1 MIDLVFNKAKVFNET
16 YLPYL
21 EDYSRRFEVYYGGA
35 GSGKSHF
42 IAQKLILKALKNR
55 RKVLIVR
62 KTLVSQ
68 KDSCWRLV
76 IEVLQSWHIYERCQI
91 RRSDY
96 EIALP
101 NGSVFLFKGIDDPER
116 IKSIVGIT
124 DIWVEEANELTE
136 EDFDQL
142 NLRLRSDQGDLQ
154 IIASFNPVSKA
165 NWVYKRWFE
174 DEQDLAGADDTLILR
189 TTYKDNRF
197 LPEEYVAALEA
208 MVKTNPT
215 YYRIYALGEFCSLDK
230 LVYNNWRAEDFDVHT
245 LPAGVNLQGLD
256 FGFINDPTAFVA
268 SVLIENEKRIYIYAE
283 WGAVNRTNEE
293 IARALTSLGYSKADI
308 IADSAE
314 PKSIEELRRAGIRRI
329 RESVK
334 GPDSII
340 HGIQK
345 LQQYELI
352 VKPLCA
358 EIITELQNYSWEK
371 DKKTGEYINK
381 PVDAFNHYL
390 DALRYSLQCV
400 NDRRVRILNKGAL
413 GL

>member
-1 MIDLVFNKAKVFNET
+1 MTKIIFNRSKVFNDT

-21 EDYSRRFEVYYGGA
+21 EDYGHRFEVYYGGA

-42 IAQKLILKALKNR
+42 IAQKLILKALKSR
-55 RKVLIVR
+55 RKVLVIR

-76 IEVLQSWHIYERCQI
+76 MEVLQSWHLYDRVQI
-91 RRSDY
+91 RRADY
-96 EIALP
+96 EITLP

-124 DIWVEEANELTE
+124 DIWVEEATELSE

-142 NLRLRSDQGDLQ
+142 NLRLRSDLGGLQ
-154 IIASFNPVSKA
+154 IFASFNPVSKA

-174 DEQDLAGADDTLILR
+174 APEAAGADTMVLR
-189 TTYKDNRF
+189 TTYLDNKF
-197 LPEEYVAALEA
+197 LPEEYTAALEKL
-208 MVKTNPT
+208 MHTNPT

-230 LVYNNWRAEDFDVHT
+230 LVYNNWREEDFEIPDGI
-245 LPAGVNLQGLD
+245 PLQGLD
-256 FGFINDPTAFVA
+256 FGFVNDPTAFVA
-268 SVLIENEKRIYIYAE
+268 SILVEEEKRIYIYRE
-283 WGAVNRTNEE
+283 WGAVNKTNEE
-293 IARALTSLGYSKADI
+293 IAQVISALGFAKAVI
-308 IADSAE
+308 TADSAE
-314 PKSIEELRRAGIRRI
+314 PKSIEEIRRAGIRRI

-334 GPDSII
+334 GADSII

-352 VKPLCA
+352 VHPSCT
-358 EIITELQNYSWEK
+358 ETITELQNYSWQK
-371 DKKTGEYINK
+371 DRKTGEYINK
-381 PVDAFNHYL
+381 PVDLFNHYL
-390 DALRYSLQCV
+390 DALRYSMQCV
-400 NDRRVRILNKGAL
+400 NDRKVRIFDKGAL

>member
-1 MIDLVFNKAKVFNET
+1 MINLVFNRTKVFNDK
-16 YLPYL
+16 YLHFI
-21 EDYSRRFEVYYGGA
+21 EDYRRRFEVYYGGA

-42 IAQKLILKALKNR
+42 ITQKLLLKALKSR

-62 KTLVSQ
+62 KTLASQ

-76 IEVLQSWHIYERCQI
+76 IEVLQSWQLYERSQI
-91 RRSDY
+91 RRTDY
-96 EIALP
+96 EITLP

-142 NLRLRSDQGDLQ
+142 NLRLRADQGDLQ
-154 IIASFNPVSKA
+154 IFASFNPVSKA
-165 NWVYKRWFE
+165 NWVYKRWFAE
-174 DEQDLAGADDTLILR
+174 DAAIAGADTLILQ
-189 TTYKDNRF
+189 TTYKDNKF
-197 LPEEYVAALEA
+197 LPPEYIETLEN
-208 MVKTNPT
+208 MMHTNPT

-230 LVYNNWRAEDFDVHT
+230 LVFNNWHVEKLDT

-268 SVLIENEKRIYIYAE
+268 SVLVEEEKKIYIYRE
-283 WGAVNRTNEE
+283 WGTVNQTNPA
-293 IARALTSLGYSKADI
+293 IASALASLGYAKAVI

-314 PKSIEELRRAGIRRI
+314 PKSIAEIRAAGIRRI

-352 VKPLCA
+352 VSPDCPEL
-358 EIITELQNYSWEK
+358 ITELQNYSWKK
-371 DKKTGEYINK
+371 DKKSGEYVNE
-381 PVDAFNHYL
+381 PVDMFNHYI

-400 NDRRVRILNKGAL
+400 NDRKVRTFDKGAL

>member
-1 MIDLVFNKAKVFNET
+1 MIIDIYPDVFNKA
-16 YLPYL
+16 YLNL
-21 EDYSRRFEVYYGGA
+21 LCDYGHRFEVYYGGA

-42 IAQKLILKALKNR
+42 IAQKLIVKALQKK
-55 RKVLIVR
+55 RKILIVR

-76 IEVLQSWHIYERCQI
+76 SDVLQQWQLYNRCQI
-91 RRSDY
+91 RRADY
-96 EIALP
+96 EITLP

-124 DIWVEEANELTE
+124 DIWVEEATELTE

-154 IIASFNPVSKA
+154 IFASFNPVSKA
-165 NWVYKRWFE
+165 NWVYQRWFDPE
-174 DEQDLAGADDTLILR
+174 AVIGDDTTILK
-189 TTYKDNRF
+189 TTYKDNKF
-197 LPEEYVAALEA
+197 LPPEYIEALEKL
-208 MVKTNPT
+208 MQTNPT
-215 YYRIYALGEFCSLDK
+215 YYKIYALGDFCSLDK
-230 LVYNNWRAEDFDVHT
+230 LVFNNWRVESFRPEY
-245 LPAGVNLQGLD
+245 LPRGVNLQGLD

-268 SVLIENEKRIYIYAE
+268 SVLIENEKRIYTYRE
-283 WGAVNRTNEE
+283 WGAVNMTNPQ
-293 IARALTSLGYSKADI
+293 IAQVLASLGYAKADI

-314 PKSIEELRRAGIRRI
+314 PKSVAELRSAGIRRV

-334 GPDSII
+334 GPDSVI

-352 VKPLCA
+352 VSPDCPEL
-358 EIITELQNYSWEK
+358 ITELQNYSWKK
-371 DKKTGEYINK
+371 DKKTGEYINE
-381 PVDAFNHYL
+381 PVDLFNHYI

-400 NDRRVRILNKGAL
+400 NDRRVRTFSKEAL

>member
-1 MIDLVFNKAKVFNET
+1 MINLVFNKSKVFNEAF
-16 YLPYL
+16 LPYL
-21 EDYSRRFEVYYGGA
+21 EDYTHRFEVYYGGA

-42 IAQKLILKALKNR
+42 IAQKIILKALQSR

-68 KDSCWRLV
+68 KDSCWKL
-76 IEVLQSWHIYERCQI
+76 ISDVLQQWQLYDRCTI
-91 RRSDY
+91 RRADY
-96 EIALP
+96 EITLP

-124 DIWVEEANELTE
+124 DIWVEEATELTE

-142 NLRLRSDQGDLQ
+142 NLRLRSDLGGLQ
-154 IIASFNPVSKA
+154 IFVSFNPVSKA
-165 NWVYKRWFE
+165 NWVYSRWFAE
-174 DEQDLAGADDTLILR
+174 PDKAGADTTVLQ
-189 TTYKDNRF
+189 TTYKDNKF
-197 LPEEYVAALEA
+197 LPPEYTDALEK
-208 MVKTNPT
+208 MMHTNPT

-230 LVYNNWRAEDFDVHT
+230 LVYNNWHEEIFSQDELISTGAVS
-245 LPAGVNLQGLD
+245 LIGLD
-256 FGFINDPTAFVA
+256 FGFINDPTALVFSLLVEA
-268 SVLIENEKRIYIYAE
+268 EKKIYICKE
-283 WGAVNRTNEE
+283 WGAVNKTNEE
-293 IARALTSLGYSKADI
+293 IAAVIRSLGFEKAVI
-308 IADSAE
+308 IGDSAE
-314 PKSIEELRRAGIRRI
+314 PKSIEEIRRAGIRRI
-329 RESVK
+329 RESTK

-352 VKPLCA
+352 VSPACT
-358 EIITELQNYSWEK
+358 ETITELQNYSWEK
-371 DKKTGEYINK
+371 DRKTGEYINK

-400 NDRRVRILNKGAL
+400 NDRKIRILDKGAF